1 MSLALSTQSCIF
13 TAVLCFG
20 IGFTL
25 LSYSRDGDFANRVK
39 TKTRTVYSD
48 PVKTSEKDAWDQLKN
63 LANSQLVE
71 VTWNTFMFVS
81 LVSAMVFL
89 GLSSKILDQYK
100 KQIDKND
107 KISVGAPAFL
117 FVLIVFCLQDLV
129 HKWRNA
135 HRRHPLLKEMT
146 DIMERLEHKTSK

>member
-1 MSLALSTQSCIF
+1 
-13 TAVLCFG
+13 
-20 IGFTL
+20 
-25 LSYSRDGDFANRVK
+25 
-39 TKTRTVYSD
+39 
-48 PVKTSEKDAWDQLKN
+48 
-63 LANSQLVE
+63 
-71 VTWNTFMFVS
+71 MFLS

-89 GLSSKILDQYK
+89 GLSSKSLDQYK

-117 FVLIVFCLQDLV
+117 FVLVVFCLQDLV

-146 DIMERLEHKTSK
+146 DIMERLEHKINK